1 LLFNSD
7 NQWLTKISSKLT
19 KHFRWLASASCLHS
33 LSDPSCKIIRSVCVT
48 CLHCCSLESWSAPLI
63 INVWL
68 HWDLAVFISCSFL
81 EDVKNGGF
89 INICYLNIVFLY
101 LRCNFIVE
109 HSVSIPW
116 NNFLYDFFLFL
127 KSLIEGSDRLNL
139 KNAYHSFIA
148 THIAIYHSFC
158 VLLITE

>member
-1 LLFNSD
+1 MSD
-7 NQWLTKISSKLT
+7 FTGILQFLYAVV
-19 KHFRWLASASCLHS
+19 FGRCL
-33 LSDPSCKIIRSVCVT
+33 
-48 CLHCCSLESWSAPLI
+48 
-63 INVWL
+63 
-68 HWDLAVFISCSFL
+68 
-81 EDVKNGGF
+81 NGGF

-109 HSVSIPW
+109 HCASIPW

-148 THIAIYHSFC
+148 THIAIYQSFC